1 MNGAF
6 FVYIL
11 ASEVNGTLY
20 VGITNDLV
28 RRTFEHRSGEAKGFT
43 RKHGVKRLVYF
54 EQHDTAY
61 AAITREKRLKKWP
74 RDWKKNLIEQENPHW
89 LDLYD
94 DVARP

>member
-1 MNGAF
+1 MSAAF

-11 ASEVNGTLY
+11 TSEPNGTLY
-20 VGITNDLV
+20 IGMTNDLV
-28 RRTFEHRSGEAKGFT
+28 RRVFEHRSAAAKGFT
-43 RKHGVKRLVYF
+43 KTYDIKRLVYF

-74 RDWKKNLIEQENPHW
+74 RAWKMNLIERGNPHW

-94 DVARP
+94 DIARP